1 MNFIQ
6 KLIQDTNNGMWD
18 YYWKYSEGSDSYTFN
33 KVKHYLT
40 GLTFSLIKDK
50 TLIIFPN
57 GYGMRYSEEL
67 MKQLRDT
74 IDISLERT
82 VDDSIKTYISGQEL
96 TSQQQD
102 EIQSTS
108 GSPNNTKPKEE
119 IKSGSAID
127 TKQIEKNTIK

>member
-18 YYWKYSEGSDSYTFN
+18 YCWKYSDASDSYTFN
-33 KVKHYLT
+33 KTKHYLT

-50 TLIIFPN
+50 TLTIFHN

-74 IDISLERT
+74 INISLERT
-82 VDDSIKTYISGQEL
+82 VDDIITTYISGEEL

-108 GSPNNTKPKEE
+108 GIFNKE
-119 IKSGSAID
+119 ITTGSAID
-127 TKQIEKNTIK
+127 TKQIENNTIK